1 MTTTPAPLLEL
12 NQVRRTF
19 DGLMAVNQV
28 SFAIQPGEI
37 LGLIG
42 PNGAGKTTLI
52 NMISGLMP
60 VTSGEIFFQ
69 GQTVTDWPAH
79 RMCQMGIART
89 YQNIR
94 LLDEMTVLDN
104 VLTAR
109 HLQMAPA
116 SRAWRWLLPR
126 RDPDERQQRHASFEM
141 LARLGLEDLRQRYA
155 SELSYGDQRR
165 VELARAL
172 ATHPKLLL
180 LDEPTAGM
188 NRHETSQL
196 GELFLALR
204 DEGLTILV
212 IEHDMALIAQ
222 VCDRV
227 AVLNFGSVIG
237 SGTPQEIRHNPQVIE
252 AYLGDEE

>member
-60 VTSGEIFFQ
+60 VTSGEIIFL
-69 GQTVTDWPAH
+69 GHTVTGWPAH

-94 LLDEMTVLDN
+94 LFDEMTVLDN

-109 HLQMAPA
+109 HLQMASA

-188 NRHETSQL
+188 NRQETSQL
-196 GELFLALR
+196 GELFLALS

-227 AVLNFGSVIG
+227 VVLNFGSVIG